1 VDSICIKG
9 WCERKNLDFVLITNA
24 KVGQATTA
32 SAG

>member
-9 WCERKNLDFVLITNA
+9 WCERKNLGFVLITDA
-24 KVGQATTA
+24 KVRQPTTA